1 MRLLPHRRPAGM
13 QWLAR
18 KPCVALLALAVTA
31 LLSACASPP
40 VAPPPPAPTT
50 LLADAL
56 FAPAP
61 ATFDPQSL
69 FALDDSMQAYLR
81 QRLPT
86 LRPGSDSRRAL
97 VEALFDQ
104 SQLKLRY
111 DGGQTRTASQA
122 FAARAGNCLSL
133 VIMTAAFAKHLDL
146 PVGYRSVTLPDTYS
160 RSGALTLASRHV
172 NLSLGPPPDRA
183 TFSPDSGTWLTVDFL
198 PQEDL
203 GRQRVTPL
211 TEATIVAMYLNNRA
225 AEALADGHIDQAYA
239 WARHAVLQDPHFT
252 AAVNTLA
259 VVYQRAGH
267 TPQAEAALRHVL
279 AAEPEHTAA
288 LSNLAGLLLRSGRHA
303 EAAAV
308 AETLARLQ
316 PVPPFHHFNLGL
328 KAMAAGDFALAR
340 QLFDEELRRQ
350 PYQDEVHFWLAQA
363 HWRLGHAD
371 QARQHLQLAAT
382 HSTTDTSHGR
392 YTAKLAGLRSAAQAH

>member
-1 MRLLPHRRPAGM
+1 MRLLPSRRPSRLQTGCKK
-13 QWLAR
+13 L
-18 KPCVALLALAVTA
+18 CVALLAFSAAA
-31 LLSACASPP
+31 LGSGCASPP
-40 VAPPPPAPTT
+40 VVALPTAST
-50 LLADAL
+50 LLDDAL

-61 ATFDPQSL
+61 ARFDPQSL
-69 FALDDSMQAYLR
+69 FALDEPMRAYLR
-81 QRLPT
+81 QRLPY
-86 LRPGSDSRRAL
+86 LRPGRDNRRAL

-104 SQLKLRY
+104 HELKLRY
-111 DGGQTRTASQA
+111 DGGQTRTAAQA

-146 PVGYRSVTLPDTYS
+146 PVVYRNVALPDTYS
-160 RSGALTLASRHV
+160 RSGALTMASRHV
-172 NLSLGPPPDRA
+172 NLSLGPPPGRA
-183 TFSPDSGTWLTVDFL
+183 AYSSDPGAWLTVDFL

-203 GRQRVTPL
+203 GRQRVTPVA
-211 TEATIVAMYLNNRA
+211 EATIVAMYLNNRA
-225 AEALADGHIDQAYA
+225 AEALANGHIDQAYA
-239 WARHAVLQDPHFT
+239 WARDAVLQDPHFT
-252 AAVNTLA
+252 AALNTLA

-279 AAEPEHTAA
+279 AAEPGHTAA
-288 LSNLAGLLLRSGRHA
+288 LSNLAGLLSRTGRLA

-328 KAMAAGDFALAR
+328 KAMAADDYAAAR

-382 HSTTDTSHGR
+382 HSTTDSSHGR